1 MIAIKNLLFQ
11 PLTFQLAGEGQGLHL
26 GPRER
31 REISA
36 EHVSAEL
43 GTAARRGLVTLTE
56 IVEPPKARRKAAAAS
71 KTPSKSASEG
81 AKSPTRRRPKRG
93 GKP

>member
-11 PLTFQLAGEGQGLHL
+11 PLTFQLAGGGQGLHL

-31 REISA
+31 REISE
-36 EHVSAEL
+36 EHLSDEL
-43 GTAARRGLVTLTE
+43 KTAADRGLVTLTE
-56 IVEPPKARRKAAAAS
+56 VAEPPKARRKTAAAS
-71 KTPSKSASEG
+71 KTPPKAAS
-81 AKSPTRRRPKRG
+81 KRG